1 MPGTVPEARRFLLRN
16 RLIAALSS
24 TLIVAQ
30 ARARSGALNTAGW
43 ANELNRNL
51 FAVPGDITMP
61 HNTGCNRLIQDGRAT
76 IICSLAEIDEL
87 CHSAHR
93 PQHVDLPDDTEHPQ
107 ESTDESDDAILAA
120 IKTCAEANGHVSAD
134 DLLDL
139 MDKTASGEYPV
150 SRITARTGSLELE
163 GRISMR
169 SGWIIAEQR

>member
-1 MPGTVPEARRFLLRN
+1 
-16 RLIAALSS
+16 
-24 TLIVAQ
+24 
-30 ARARSGALNTAGW
+30 
-43 ANELNRNL
+43 
-51 FAVPGDITMP
+51 MP

-76 IICSLAEIDEL
+76 IVCSLAEIDEL

-120 IKTCAEANGHVSAD
+120 IKTCAGYGGAGDESAVAD

-139 MDKTASGEYPV
+139 MDKTHPGEYPV
-150 SRITARTGSLELE
+150 SRIMRELGSLELE

>member
-1 MPGTVPEARRFLLRN
+1 MPEARRFLLRN

-61 HNTGCNRLIQDGRAT
+61 HNTGCNRLIQDGRAP
-76 IICSLAEIDEL
+76 S
-87 CHSAHR
+87 SAHWR
-93 PQHVDLPDDTEHPQ
+93 RSTNYAIARIARNMSTCRDDTEHPPGIDQ
-107 ESTDESDDAILAA
+107 DESDDAILAA

-139 MDKTASGEYPV
+139 MDKTHPGEYPI
-150 SRITARTGSLELE
+150 SRIMRELGSLELE